1 MLFFMAE
8 SDHPEVT
15 DRTLKFNYRMQGSHN
30 YVRRV
35 LTCALVDF
43 DQDVKI
49 QLLTDSPLTPL
60 SLMQWVP
67 LK

>member
-43 DQDVKI
+43 DHPGV
-49 QLLTDSPLTPL
+49 TDRT
-60 SLMQWVP
+60 
-67 LK
+67 LKLNY